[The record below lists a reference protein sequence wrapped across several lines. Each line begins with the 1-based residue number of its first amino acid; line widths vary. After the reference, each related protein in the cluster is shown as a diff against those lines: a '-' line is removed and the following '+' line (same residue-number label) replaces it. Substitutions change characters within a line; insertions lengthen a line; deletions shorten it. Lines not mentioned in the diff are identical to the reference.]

1 MTTYQYCTPEWLEE
15 SAKVFRSNP
24 EAQQKLKKLTAD
36 MAYRV
41 KADPAFGI
49 DQDILFCAY
58 FDAGKLN
65 KLELIAEETAKT
77 ESEYIMTATPTTW
90 KKVLNKEKK
99 FLTEFLLGKIKLEKG
114 SKVGVLGVAPHAN
127 NIVDSLTPFDL
138 EFGDDL
144 SGDEK
149 GKYRAYMEEF
159 RKELGV

>member
-1 MTTYQYCTPEWLEE
+1 MTTYQYCTPQWLEE
-15 SAKVFRSNP
+15 SAKVYRSNP
-24 EAQQKLKKLTAD
+24 DAQDKLKKLTAD

-58 FDAGKLN
+58 FNEGKLN
-65 KLELIAEETAKT
+65 KLELISEKDANAEA
-77 ESEYIMTATPTTW
+77 EYIMTATPSTW
-90 KKVLNKEKK
+90 KKVLKKEKK
-99 FLTEFLLGKIKLEKG
+99 FLTEFMLGRIKLEKG

-127 NIVDSLTPFDL
+127 NIVDSLTPVDL

-144 SGDEK
+144 SDDDKEE
-149 GKYRAYMEEF
+149 YRSKMTTF

>member
-1 MTTYQYCTPEWLEE
+1 MTTYQYCTPQWLDE
-15 SAKVFRSNP
+15 SAKVYRSNP
-24 EAQQKLKKLTAD
+24 DAQEKLKKLTAD

-58 FDAGKLN
+58 FNEGNLN
-65 KLELIAEETAKT
+65 KLELISEKNAKT
-77 ESEYIMTATPTTW
+77 EAQYIMTATPSTW
-90 KKVLNKEKK
+90 KKVLKKEKK
-99 FLTEFLLGKIKLEKG
+99 FLTEFMLGRIKLEKG

-144 SGDEK
+144 SDDEK
-149 GKYRAYMEEF
+149 EKYRSNMAVF